1 MENVSVYIFT
11 VLIIVLIFLL
21 CPIVIHL
28 YTFKRKI
35 IESVEL
41 GIEVLKKHIDETEEN
56 TKRYYY
62 IRGQVE
68 MLETLKELMDKF

>member
-1 MENVSVYIFT
+1 MSYCNPFVHFQ
-11 VLIIVLIFLL
+11 
-21 CPIVIHL
+21 
-28 YTFKRKI
+28 KKN

-41 GIEVLKKHIDETEEN
+41 GIEVLKKHIDETEKN

-68 MLETLKELMDKF
+68 MLETLKELIDKF